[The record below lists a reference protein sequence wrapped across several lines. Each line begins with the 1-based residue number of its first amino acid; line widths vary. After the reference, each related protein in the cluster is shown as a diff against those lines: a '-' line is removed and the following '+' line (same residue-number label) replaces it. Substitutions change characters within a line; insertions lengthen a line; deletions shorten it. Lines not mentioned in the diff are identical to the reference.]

1 VQRRL
6 WVSSTHIDRQCPT
19 MPEQRSDTIVHDGV
33 EVPTSHARA
42 WAVAAVVG
50 GITAIWFILPGV
62 FGMVAGSV
70 AHLKGD
76 RWGMPAAILSAI
88 TTIVGM
94 ALLFAS
100 RLT

>member
-1 VQRRL
+1 
-6 WVSSTHIDRQCPT
+6 
-19 MPEQRSDTIVHDGV
+19 MPDQPADTIVHDGV
-33 EVPTSHARA
+33 EVPTTRARL
-42 WAVAAVVG
+42 WAIAGFLG

-76 RWGMPAAILSAI
+76 RWGMPAAIVSAI